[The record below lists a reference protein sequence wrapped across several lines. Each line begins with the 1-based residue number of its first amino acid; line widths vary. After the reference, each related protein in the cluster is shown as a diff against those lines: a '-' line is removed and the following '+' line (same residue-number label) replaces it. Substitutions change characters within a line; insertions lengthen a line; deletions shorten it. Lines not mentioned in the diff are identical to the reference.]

1 MEIPGAWEQID
12 LAGLRGVLIV
22 IGAPDVGKSTFGQY
36 LYRRLCAAS
45 CRAAFLDGDP
55 GQSALGPPATMTLA
69 MGREG
74 EDAWPPSGNIRRR
87 FVGAVSPVR
96 HMLPVVVGAAR
107 LVQTAQDAAAGAAA
121 SAGAEIVVYDT
132 TGLVNPVQGGPAL
145 KLAKVDLLRPTVVF
159 GIQRDR
165 ELEPVLGPL
174 RHSRVR
180 VVELRPS
187 PAVQPRD
194 LLTRQAHRAS
204 QFARAFAAA
213 RPVRID
219 WKNLAVSPSPRFVFN
234 QLVALEDA
242 EGFTLGLGIVVSSDP
257 ALGQVRLLTALDSL
271 THVHALRLGDVLVD
285 PKTFRDQPLA

>member
-22 IGAPDVGKSTFGQY
+22 IGAPDVGKSTFARY

-45 CRAAFLDGDP
+45 RRVAFLDGDP

-74 EDAWPPSGNIRRR
+74 EDAWPPSGKIWRR

-107 LVQTAQDAAAGAAA
+107 LVQAAQDSAAGA
-121 SAGAEIVVYDT
+121 GTEIVVYDT

-187 PAVQPRD
+187 LAVQPRD

-219 WKNLAVSPSPRFVFN
+219 WKKLAVSPSPRFVFN
-234 QLVALEDA
+234 QLLALEDA
-242 EGFTLGLGIVVSSDP
+242 EGFTLGLGIVISSDP

>member
-22 IGAPDVGKSTFGQY
+22 IGAPDVGKSTFAQY
-36 LYRRLCAAS
+36 LYRRLCAES
-45 CRAAFLDGDP
+45 RRTAFLDGDP

-69 MGREG
+69 MGRSG
-74 EDAWPPSGNIRRR
+74 EDAWPPSGKTWRR

-96 HMLPVVVGAAR
+96 HMLPVLVGAAR
-107 LVQTAQDAAAGAAA
+107 LVHPAQE
-121 SAGAEIVVYDT
+121 AGAEIVVYDT

-145 KLAKVDLLRPTVVF
+145 KLAKVDLLRPAVVF

-165 ELEPVLGPL
+165 ELEPVLAPL

-204 QFARAFAAA
+204 QFARAFSAA
-213 RPVRID
+213 RPVRVD
-219 WKNLAVSPSPRFVFN
+219 WKKLAVSPSPRFVFN
-234 QLVALEDA
+234 QLVALQDS
-242 EGFTLGLGIVVSSDP
+242 EGFTLGLGIVLSSDP

-271 THVHALRLGDVLVD
+271 THVQALRLGDVLVD

>member
-1 MEIPGAWEQID
+1 MEIPDAWEQID
-12 LAGLRGVLIV
+12 LTGLRGVLIV
-22 IGAPDVGKSTFGQY
+22 IGAPDVGKSTFAQY

-45 CRAAFLDGDP
+45 RRTTFLDGDP

-69 MGREG
+69 MGQEG
-74 EDAWPPSGNIRRR
+74 DDSWPPKGKTRRR
-87 FVGAVSPVR
+87 FVGAVSPIR
-96 HMLPVVVGAAR
+96 HMLPVLVGAAR
-107 LVQTAQDAAAGAAA
+107 LVQAAQ
-121 SAGAEIVVYDT
+121 SAGAETVVYDT

-165 ELEPVLGPL
+165 ELEPVLEPL

-187 PAVQPRD
+187 PAVQSRD

-204 QFARAFAAA
+204 QFARAFSAA

-219 WKNLAVSPSPRFVFN
+219 WKKLAVSPSPRFVFN
-234 QLVALEDA
+234 QLVALEDS

-257 ALGQVRLLTALDSL
+257 ALGQVRLLTPLDSL
-271 THVHALRLGDVLVD
+271 THVQALRLGDVLVD
-285 PKTFRDQPLA
+285 LKTFRDQPLA